1 MSKSQEFREK
11 YIYYAVIVVLT
22 LVAITFLPLIG
33 LDQQGQINF
42 NAPASP
48 VGWVIWG
55 ISKGCI
61 CAVNCLIFHFFIL
74 QGKDN
79 VKDDPRFIEG
89 MTKLNKCRVREHRPI
104 SPFTLERNAYL
115 KKGGAVLLTTALSL
129 FALPSL
135 VLQFSLMS
143 FLSVLFSMVMA
154 IAFGVMAMRETEK
167 RWTDQLKEYVAY
179 VEENM
184 AENSKPVT
192 MAVEPS
198 KGLAHVPDISD
209 SICDNVI
216 GSMGTIS
223 TGSDNR

>member
-1 MSKSQEFREK
+1 MSKLQEFREK

-42 NAPASP
+42 NAPASTM
-48 VGWVIWG
+48 GWVIWG

-79 VKDDPRFIEG
+79 VKDDPRYIEG
-89 MTKLNKCRVREHRPI
+89 MTKLNKYHAREYRPV

-115 KKGGAVLLTTALSL
+115 KKGSTVLLTSALSL

-135 VLQFSLMS
+135 VLQFSLVS
-143 FLSVLFSMVMA
+143 FLSVVFSMVMA
-154 IAFGVMAMRETEK
+154 LAFGVMAMRETEK
-167 RWTDQLKEYVAY
+167 RWTDQLKEYVTY
-179 VEENM
+179 VEQNKE
-184 AENSKPVT
+184 PVQ
-192 MAVEPS
+192 MAVEPTE
-198 KGLAHVPDISD
+198 GLAHVPDISD
-209 SICDNVI
+209 SVRSDELRSV
-216 GSMGTIS
+216 GTVS
-223 TGSDNR
+223 TGSDNRQ

>member
-1 MSKSQEFREK
+1 MSKLQEFREK

-42 NAPASP
+42 NAPASSM
-48 VGWVIWG
+48 GWVIWG

-79 VKDDPRFIEG
+79 VKDDPRYIEG
-89 MTKLNKCRVREHRPI
+89 MTKLNKYHAREYRPV

-115 KKGGAVLLTTALSL
+115 KKGSTVLLTSALSL

-135 VLQFSLMS
+135 VLQFSLVS
-143 FLSVLFSMVMA
+143 FLSVVFSMVMA
-154 IAFGVMAMRETEK
+154 LAFGVMAMRETEK
-167 RWTDQLKEYVAY
+167 RWTDQLKEYVTY
-179 VEENM
+179 VEETK
-184 AENSKPVT
+184 KPVQ
-192 MAVEPS
+192 MVMEPT
-198 KGLAHVPDISD
+198 KGLAHVPDIPDSVHSD
-209 SICDNVI
+209 EL
-216 GSMGTIS
+216 GSVGTVS
-223 TGSDNR
+223 PGSVNRQ

>member
-1 MSKSQEFREK
+1 MSKLQEFRAK

-42 NAPASP
+42 NAPASTM
-48 VGWVIWG
+48 GWVIWG

-79 VKDDPRFIEG
+79 VKDDPRYIEG
-89 MTKLNKCRVREHRPI
+89 MTKLNKYHAREYRPV

-115 KKGGAVLLTTALSL
+115 KKGSTVLLTSALSL

-135 VLQFSLMS
+135 VLQFSLVS
-143 FLSVLFSMVMA
+143 FLSVVFSMVMA
-154 IAFGVMAMRETEK
+154 LAFGVMAMRETEK
-167 RWTDQLKEYVAY
+167 RWTDQLKEYVTY
-179 VEENM
+179 VEENT
-184 AENSKPVT
+184 AAVQ
-192 MAVEPS
+192 MAVEPT
-198 KGLAHVPDISD
+198 KGLAHVPDIPDSVHSD
-209 SICDNVI
+209 EL
-216 GSMGTIS
+216 GSVGTVS
-223 TGSDNR
+223 TGSDNRQ

>member
-1 MSKSQEFREK
+1 MKSAQEFREK

-33 LDQQGQINF
+33 LDQEGQINF
-42 NAPASP
+42 NAPATP
-48 VGWVIWG
+48 MGWVIWG

-79 VKDDPRFIEG
+79 VKDDPRYIEG
-89 MTKLNKCRVREHRPI
+89 MTKLNKFRVREHRPV

-115 KKGGAVLLTTALSL
+115 KKGSTVLLTTALSL

-154 IAFGVMAMRETEK
+154 IAFGIMAMRDTEK
-167 RWTDQLKEYVAY
+167 RWTDQLEEYVSY
-179 VEENM
+179 EELM
-184 AENSKPVT
+184 AENKKPVQ
-192 MAVEPS
+192 MVVVGDP
-198 KGLAHVPDISD
+198 GLAHSDNISD
-209 SICDNVI
+209 CVRDNVI
-216 GSMGTIS
+216 GSMGTVS
-223 TGSDNR
+223 TGSDNRQ

>member
-1 MSKSQEFREK
+1 MSKLQEFREK

-42 NAPASP
+42 NAPASTM
-48 VGWVIWG
+48 GWVIWG

-79 VKDDPRFIEG
+79 VKDDPRYIEG
-89 MTKLNKCRVREHRPI
+89 MTKLNKYHAREYRPV

-115 KKGGAVLLTTALSL
+115 KKGSTVLLTSALSL

-135 VLQFSLMS
+135 VLQFSLVS
-143 FLSVLFSMVMA
+143 FLSVVFSMVMA
-154 IAFGVMAMRETEK
+154 LAFGVMAMRETEK
-167 RWTDQLKEYVAY
+167 RWTDQLKEYVTY
-179 VEENM
+179 VEENK
-184 AENSKPVT
+184 KPVQ
-192 MAVEPS
+192 MAVEPTE
-198 KGLAHVPDISD
+198 GLAHIPDIPDSVHSD
-209 SICDNVI
+209 EL
-216 GSMGTIS
+216 GSVGTIS
-223 TGSDNR
+223 TGSVNARLRS